1 MGIFRESV
9 LATIF
14 VTLSACG
21 GPPAEPATPP
31 PPPAPSAEAPAPS
44 AAAPEETPKPAETAA
59 APAAPPAPATPAH
72 DMWKDGMSKDEQ
84 VAFMKKNVVPEM
96 EPVFKAFDDKRYAK
110 FSCKTCHGPKFQ
122 VPKDFLPKLTFSKEG
137 KMLAPT
143 GEKAAKVGEF
153 MGKEVVP
160 HMATA
165 LGLAPYDMATGK
177 GFGCHGCH
185 EVKMK

>member
-31 PPPAPSAEAPAPS
+31 PPPAPSAEAPDAG
-44 AAAPEETPKPAETAA
+44 AAAPAEAPKPAETAEAAPPA
-59 APAAPPAPATPAH
+59 APAAPAH
-72 DMWKDGMSKDEQ
+72 DIWKDGMTKDEQ

-96 EPVFKAFDDKRYAK
+96 EPVFKAFDDKRYAS
-110 FSCKTCHGPKFQ
+110 FSCKTCHGPKFA
-122 VPKDFLPKLTFSKEG
+122 VPKDFLPKLTFKDG
-137 KMLAPT
+137 KLIAPA
-143 GEKAAKVGEF
+143 GAKAAKVSEF

>member
-1 MGIFRESV
+1 MRIFRESV

-14 VTLSACG
+14 VALSACG
-21 GPPAEPATPP
+21 GPPTEPATPP
-31 PPPAPSAEAPAPS
+31 PPPAPSAEAPAAS
-44 AAAPEETPKPAETAA
+44 
-59 APAAPPAPATPAH
+59 AAPPASEAPTPTEPKAAEEPAAPAPAH
-72 DMWKDGMSKDEQ
+72 DVWKDGMSKDEQ

-96 EPVFKAFDDKRYAK
+96 EPVFKGADATRYAN
-110 FSCKTCHGPKFQ
+110 FGCKTCHGPKFKD
-122 VPKDFLPKLTFSKEG
+122 PKEFLPKLTFSKEG

-143 GEKAAKVGEF
+143 GEKAMKVAEF